1 MPILLAPIDQEM
13 TIIKISLDEKEKKH
27 FENLGIT
34 LNSKVTVLENVS
46 GNVVLLVKGSRIAI
60 DKELATKIFVA

>member
-13 TIIKISLDEKEKKH
+13 TIIRIILDDKEKKH
-27 FENLGIT
+27 FESLGIT